1 MTNIRR
7 IARTGAGNAR
17 LILVAVA
24 AYQNLDRVLAQ
35 FQEFC
40 VVTESVRDG
49 IEVIARVEDAN
60 GLRLR
65 AREAG

>member
-1 MTNIRR
+1 
-7 IARTGAGNAR
+7 
-17 LILVAVA
+17 
-24 AYQNLDRVLAQ
+24 VLAQ